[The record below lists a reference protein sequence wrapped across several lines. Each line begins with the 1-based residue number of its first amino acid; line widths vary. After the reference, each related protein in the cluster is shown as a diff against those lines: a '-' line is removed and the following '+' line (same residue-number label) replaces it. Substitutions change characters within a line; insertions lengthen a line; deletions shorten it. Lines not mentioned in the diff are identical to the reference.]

1 MKKYLNIIAIGVLC
15 MTLFSC
21 KKQSFNYPEGTVGSS
36 KITIYPILELKGE
49 RFVAVPMGG
58 TYSEAGVDA
67 TIAGAPVDVVIGGQ
81 VNTAAAG
88 LYMLSYTATNADGFS
103 ASLLRTVV
111 VYDTKPDA
119 AAHDLSGS
127 YSRGAN
133 KSVWTKMAP
142 GVYLVANPGGAVDAG
157 NIKVMVINPV
167 GFTISM
173 PKQTAVGGTWKS
185 NSESYNSD
193 GTGYSWAV
201 ENAGYGKQLRT
212 FTKDK

>member
-36 KITIYPILELKGE
+36 KITVYPILELKGE

-58 TYSEAGVDA
+58 TYNEAGVDA

-88 LYMLSYTATNADGFS
+88 LYMLSYTATNPDGFS
-103 ASLLRTVV
+103 ATLLRTVV

-127 YSRGAN
+127 YARGAN
-133 KSVWTKMAP
+133 ISVWTKMAP
-142 GVYLVANPGGAVDAG
+142 GVYLVANPGGAAG
-157 NIKVMVINPV
+157 ASNIEVMVINPV

-173 PKQTAVGGTWKS
+173 PKQKAVGGTWQS
-185 NSESYNSD
+185 NSESYKSD
-193 GTGYSWAV
+193 GSGYSWAV
-201 ENAGYGKQLRT
+201 DNAGYGKQLRV
-212 FTKDK
+212 FKKL